1 MKAFITFIRTYE
13 KDIHMLG
20 IKNPDNIDTLKEI
33 YLISGQPVVSI
44 LENDVIVGLYLI
56 KVNGEVFQVKGNID
70 FLFDLKE
77 MSDISSINVKKYNAI
92 RYYLI
97 NTFYNLSMKEFGL
110 YEIQLDK
117 LENTIFYNY
126 LHADFEI
133 SQLKTILIREINRSD
148 LSYYIKKRLVTQLR
162 NVKPP
167 TKKILRKKID
177 IDLSGYS
184 IYINT
189 LIQ

>member
-1 MKAFITFIRTYE
+1 MKAFLTFIRTYE

-20 IKNPDNIDTLKEI
+20 IKNPNNIETLKEI
-33 YLISGQPVVSI
+33 NLISGQPVVSI
-44 LENDVIVGLYLI
+44 LENDTVVGLYLI
-56 KVNGEVFQVKGNID
+56 KLNGEIFQIKGDID

-97 NTFYNLSMKEFGL
+97 NTFYNLSIKEFGL
-110 YEIQLDK
+110 YESQLDSI
-117 LENTIFYNY
+117 ENAIFYSY
-126 LHADFEI
+126 LHTDFEI

-148 LSYYIKKRLVTQLR
+148 LSYYIKKRLVAQIR
-162 NVKPP
+162 HVKPP
-167 TKKILRKKID
+167 SKKILRKKID

-189 LIQ
+189 FIQ

>member
-1 MKAFITFIRTYE
+1 
-13 KDIHMLG
+13 
-20 IKNPDNIDTLKEI
+20 
-33 YLISGQPVVSI
+33 
-44 LENDVIVGLYLI
+44 LYLI

>member
-33 YLISGQPVVSI
+33 NLISGQPVVLI

-97 NTFYNLSMKEFGL
+97 NTFYNLSIKEFGL

-189 LIQ
+189 FIQ

>member
-33 YLISGQPVVSI
+33 NLISGQPVVSI

>member
-1 MKAFITFIRTYE
+1 MT
-13 KDIHMLG
+13 
-20 IKNPDNIDTLKEI
+20 PI
-33 YLISGQPVVSI
+33 YAI
-44 LENDVIVGLYLI
+44 I

>member
-33 YLISGQPVVSI
+33 NLISGQPVVSI

-97 NTFYNLSMKEFGL
+97 NTFYNLSIKEFGL

-177 IDLSGYS
+177 IDLSGYA
-184 IYINT
+184 IHINT
-189 LIQ
+189 FIQ

>member
-33 YLISGQPVVSI
+33 NLISGQPVVSI

-117 LENTIFYNY
+117 LENTIFYNH

>member
-1 MKAFITFIRTYE
+1 MRAYLTFVRKNE
-13 KDIHMLG
+13 QDIHMLG
-20 IKNPDNIDTLKEI
+20 IMNPNNINTLQEI
-33 YLISGQPVVSI
+33 NLISGQPIVSI

-56 KVNGEVFQVKGNID
+56 KVNGEIFQVKGNID

-77 MSDISSINVKKYNAI
+77 MLDISTINVKKYNAI

-110 YEIQLDK
+110 YENQLDK
-117 LENTIFYNY
+117 LENTIFYSY

-148 LSYYIKKRLVTQLR
+148 LSYYIKKRLIAQLR
-162 NVKPP
+162 HIKAPSRKV
-167 TKKILRKKID
+167 LRKKID

-189 LIQ
+189 FVQ

>member
-33 YLISGQPVVSI
+33 NLISGQPVVSI

-97 NTFYNLSMKEFGL
+97 NTFYNLSIKEFGL

-117 LENTIFYNY
+117 IENTIFYNY

>member
-33 YLISGQPVVSI
+33 NLISGQPVVSI

-70 FLFDLKE
+70 FLFNLKE

-97 NTFYNLSMKEFGL
+97 NTFYNLSIKEFGL

>member
-1 MKAFITFIRTYE
+1 MKAFLTFIRKYE
-13 KDIHMLG
+13 QDIHMLG
-20 IKNPDNIDTLKEI
+20 VKNPININILEDLN
-33 YLISGQPVVSI
+33 LISGQPIISI
-44 LENDVIVGLYLI
+44 TENNEIVGLYLI
-56 KVNGEVFQVKGNID
+56 KVNGEIFQINGNID

-77 MSDISSINVKKYNAI
+77 ISDISTINVKKYNAI

-110 YEIQLDK
+110 YEVQLDK

-148 LSYYIKKRLVTQLR
+148 FSYYIKKRLIVQLR
-162 NVKPP
+162 HVKPP
-167 TKKILRKKID
+167 SKKILRKKID

-184 IYINT
+184 IHINT
-189 LIQ
+189 FIQ

>member
-33 YLISGQPVVSI
+33 NLISGQPVVSI

-148 LSYYIKKRLVTQLR
+148 LSYYIKKRLITQLR

>member
-33 YLISGQPVVSI
+33 NLISGQPVVSI

-70 FLFDLKE
+70 FLFNLKE

>member
-1 MKAFITFIRTYE
+1 MKAFLTFIRKYE
-13 KDIHMLG
+13 QDIHMLG
-20 IKNPDNIDTLKEI
+20 IKNPININTLEEI
-33 YLISGQPVVSI
+33 NLISGQPIISI
-44 LENDVIVGLYLI
+44 IENHAIVGLYLI
-56 KVNGEVFQVKGNID
+56 KVNGEIFQINGDID

-77 MSDISSINVKKYNAI
+77 MSDISTINVKKYNAI

-97 NTFYNLSMKEFGL
+97 NTFYNLSIKEFGL
-110 YEIQLDK
+110 YEVQLDK

-148 LSYYIKKRLVTQLR
+148 FSYYIKKRLIVQLR
-162 NVKPP
+162 HVKPP
-167 TKKILRKKID
+167 SKKILRKKID

-184 IYINT
+184 IHINT
-189 LIQ
+189 FIQ

>member
-20 IKNPDNIDTLKEI
+20 IKNPDNIDALKEI
-33 YLISGQPVVSI
+33 NLISGQPVVSI

>member
-20 IKNPDNIDTLKEI
+20 IKNPYNIDTLKEI
-33 YLISGQPVVSI
+33 NLISGQPVVSI

>member
-33 YLISGQPVVSI
+33 NLISGQPVVSI

-70 FLFDLKE
+70 FLFNLKE

-97 NTFYNLSMKEFGL
+97 NTFYNLSIKEFGL

-117 LENTIFYNY
+117 IENTIFYNY

>member
-1 MKAFITFIRTYE
+1 MKAFLTFIRKQE
-13 KDIHMLG
+13 QDIHMLG
-20 IKNPDNIDTLKEI
+20 IKNPNNINSLQEI
-33 YLISGQPVVSI
+33 NLISGQPIVSI
-44 LENDVIVGLYLI
+44 LENDAIVALYLI
-56 KVNGEVFQVKGNID
+56 KINGEIFQIRGNID
-70 FLFDLKE
+70 YLFDLKD
-77 MSDISSINVKKYNAI
+77 MTDISTINVKKYNAI

-97 NTFYNLSMKEFGL
+97 STFYNLSIKEFGL
-110 YEIQLDK
+110 YEAQLDR

-148 LSYYIKKRLVTQLR
+148 LSYYIKKRFITQLR
-162 NVKPP
+162 NIKAPS
-167 TKKILRKKID
+167 KKILRKKID

-189 LIQ
+189 FIQ

>member
-20 IKNPDNIDTLKEI
+20 IKNPYNIDTLKEI
-33 YLISGQPVVSI
+33 NLISGQPVVSI

-97 NTFYNLSMKEFGL
+97 NTFYNLSIKEFGL

>member
-1 MKAFITFIRTYE
+1 MKAFLTFIRTYE

-33 YLISGQPVVSI
+33 NLISGQPVVSI